1 MISPMKAWIH
11 HLNNNNAAQAL
22 PPNVRYRNGAL
33 LWSFSVALVAIG
45 FIEGVRQSASGAWL
59 AECVWTGV
67 FFSLF
72 FGRLTLFPVNP
83 GRFIAWLVIFF
94 VVSSFLVMEIGSGWG

>member
-1 MISPMKAWIH
+1 MEAWIR

-33 LWSFSVALVAIG
+33 LWSFSVVLVAIG
-45 FIEGVRQSASGAWL
+45 FIEGVRHSASGAWL
-59 AECVWTGV
+59 AQCVWTGV

-72 FGRLTLFPVNP
+72 FGRLTFFPANA
-83 GRFIAWLVIFF
+83 GRFIAWLVVVF
-94 VVSSFLVMEIGSGWG
+94 VVLAFPIMAIGSVWG